1 MVSPRKPASSYG
13 LRPPRLEA
21 NNLMAASAKSCESLF
36 SASSRESASLI
47 YQRSKP
53 PSQHRGG
60 MKGSGNSN
68 SQPAMVSQNHSEI
81 HQRVMSARNLR
92 AKTFQN
98 QLADAQAEIAN
109 LAHENRML
117 RTLHKRQNSALNKY
131 ESNTAELPQ
140 LLHSHAEELR
150 VWQTKYRNLQS
161 INKDLELKLK
171 QKEAI
176 ILSLSDQNKH
186 YSQLNKDKNLDERQ
200 KLQEKLKSLEQR
212 LEDKDNDMKLM
223 ARKVQLESKN
233 FRQQLL
239 NEQKKGKEVLLKLE
253 KAKLEISGYRKL
265 EEYTLGTDKVNPLS
279 SGRRAK
285 LSGVSEEPD
294 KIDKLEKSLE
304 MLDKAIEKNNQSEF
318 NALTDVLESDSF
330 YDFEKDSAEDKSGPN
345 TPPNH
350 VERQVGSRGGKL
362 ILPPATNQS
371 KMGQNPSRSTLSQM
385 LSAQGKIPVSSG
397 KAGRSRISS
406 GAAKTDSVQ
415 ASKRRDPETLSKMA
429 SVEVKSKQHSL
440 KSLEYEYEEDYEPA
454 GDDDEEDAYGLM
466 NKMCEESEEPE
477 ENSEENA
484 NEASLVKYAAYLDA
498 KSSEGDILEESLE
511 EDEGTDGQHTQ
522 RSDEESQDN
531 SIRAPRLK
539 ENMSSL
545 RKQISDDYKERESF
559 LKTFCRQASNS
570 NMRDDPAPKKR
581 NSIAGGAAAS
591 SHMTGSRK
599 HALLAAL
606 KTIDDNKS
614 QD

>member
-13 LRPPRLEA
+13 PRAPRFEA

-53 PSQHRGG
+53 PPQQRGG
-60 MKGSGNSN
+60 MKGSSGSH
-68 SQPAMVSQNHSEI
+68 QTMASQNHSEI

-98 QLADAQAEIAN
+98 QLADAQAEISN

-117 RTLHKRQNSALNKY
+117 RTLHKRQSSALNKY
-131 ESNTAELPQ
+131 ESNNAELPQ

-150 VWQTKYRNLQS
+150 VWQTKYRNLQTV
-161 INKDLELKLK
+161 NKDLELKLK

-239 NEQKKGKEVLLKLE
+239 NEQKKGKEVMLKLE

-265 EEYTLGTDKVNPLS
+265 EEYTLGTDKINPLS
-279 SGRRAK
+279 AGRRTK
-285 LSGVSEEPD
+285 LNGVTEDPD

-304 MLDKAIEKNNQSEF
+304 MLDKAIERNNQSDF
-318 NALTDVLESDSF
+318 NALTDVMESESF
-330 YDFEKDSAEDKSGPN
+330 FDFEKDSAEDKSSGPN
-345 TPPNH
+345 SPPGH
-350 VERQVGSRGGKL
+350 PKRQAGGRGGKL
-362 ILPPATNQS
+362 VLPPATNQA
-371 KMGQNPSRSTLSQM
+371 KIGQSLNRSTLSQV
-385 LSAQGKIPVSSG
+385 LSAQGKIPVASA
-397 KAGRSRISS
+397 KANKSKIGI
-406 GAAKTDSVQ
+406 GAPKMDSAQ
-415 ASKRRDPETLSKMA
+415 ASKRREPESLSRLSSA
-429 SVEVKSKQHSL
+429 EVKPKQKSL
-440 KSLEYEYEEDYEPA
+440 KSLEYEYDDDYEPA
-454 GDDDEEDAYGLM
+454 DVDEDDDAYGLM
-466 NKMCEESEEPE
+466 NKMCDEGDEPE

-484 NEASLVKYAAYLDA
+484 NDDSLVKYASYLDV
-498 KSSEGDILEESLE
+498 KSNECDPLEESVEDDE
-511 EDEGTDGQHTQ
+511 ETDGQNTQ
-522 RSDEESQDN
+522 RSDDEDDSV
-531 SIRAPRLK
+531 RGPRLK

-581 NSIAGGAAAS
+581 NSIATGAATS